1 MIFYGCSGVYVE
13 KLDRTVARDGKVRD
27 KILIM

>member
-1 MIFYGCSGVYVE
+1 MIFYGCIEVYRE
-13 KLDRTVARDGKVRD
+13 NLEGTVARDEKVGD